1 MAFLGPWEIALI
13 IVVLL
18 ILFGPKKLPELA
30 QSLGKAVREY
40 RRATSAIEE
49 LAEEPV
55 KTISKSLTAEGASKL
70 GADAGAVKGSASA
83 LEVIGERSPEEAL
96 VETAKKLGID
106 TEGKTPEEIAEEI
119 LKLYKAA
126 PKAEQKP

>member
-13 IVVLL
+13 IIVML
-18 ILFGPKKLPELA
+18 ILFGPRKLPELA

-40 RRATSAIEE
+40 RKATSLIEE

-55 KTISKSLTAEGASKL
+55 KTISKPFTVEGSPPKPRTGAEAAKE
-70 GADAGAVKGSASA
+70 SASEA
-83 LEVIGERSPEEAL
+83 AGERSPEEAL
-96 VETAKKLGID
+96 METAKKLGID
-106 TEGKTPEEIAEEI
+106 TEGKNPEQIADEI
-119 LKLYKAA
+119 LKLYKAS